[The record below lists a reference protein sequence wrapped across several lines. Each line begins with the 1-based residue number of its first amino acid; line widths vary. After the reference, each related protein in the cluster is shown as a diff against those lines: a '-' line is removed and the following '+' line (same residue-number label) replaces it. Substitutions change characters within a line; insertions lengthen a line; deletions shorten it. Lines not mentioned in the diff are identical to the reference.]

1 MIKAACSAS
10 KGLPLLALRAVNDIL
25 YLEVAM
31 PFVRTLAVFLVLS
44 SALLADELR
53 TLGGKVIVGK
63 VTKVSDKDITL
74 KTDKEE
80 VKTPLDQVLAIDF
93 QAVKNLAGDKYSDVR
108 LLDDTVLHCGKI
120 AIKGKDVTLTLL
132 SGADIKLPLQFLVSV
147 VHQAQDPALK
157 KKWADVSGNRIKRD
171 RIVIL
176 KDGELNALEG
186 TIGEVDA
193 EGKTIVFKREGG
205 DKPLTIQLDRLHGMI
220 FYRLEAAQGNPL
232 CRAID
237 QQGNVLTAV
246 KIGFDGKAY
255 TLTTSFGA
263 KITLAADALA
273 KLDFNMGKLTYLSD
287 MEPAKVVEK
296 SGAGLVTHYRK
307 DVNLDGEPIIL
318 ERQHAKG
325 LSLHA
330 YTQLEYNLAGKY
342 KEFKAILG
350 VDQRVGSESQAQVSI
365 TCDGEERFKGV
376 ITAKETRPLAFSVKD
391 ITTLRITVSSR
402 NFLDLHDHVTLADA
416 RVSQ

>member
-1 MIKAACSAS
+1 
-10 KGLPLLALRAVNDIL
+10 
-25 YLEVAM
+25 M
-31 PFVRTLAVFLVLS
+31 PVLRTLAVFLILSPAVLF
-44 SALLADELR
+44 ADELR
-53 TLGGKVIVGK
+53 TLGGKVILGK
-63 VTKVSDKDITL
+63 VTQVSDKDITI
-74 KTDKEE
+74 KTDKEQ
-80 VKTPLDQVLAIDF
+80 VKTPLNEVLALDF
-93 QAVKNLAGDKYSDVR
+93 QPVKELTGEKYSDVR
-108 LLDDTVLHCGKI
+108 LLDDTVLHCSKV
-120 AIKGKDVTLTLL
+120 AFKGKDVTLTLV
-132 SGADIKLPLQFLVSV
+132 SGNTIQLPLQYVVSV
-147 VHQAQDPALK
+147 LHQAQDAVVR
-157 KKWADVSGNRIKRD
+157 KKWAEVVANKVKRD

-176 KDGELNALEG
+176 SKGELNALEG
-186 TIGEVDA
+186 TFGDVDA
-193 EGKTIVFKREGG
+193 EGKKIKFKHETG
-205 DKPLTIQLDRLHGMI
+205 DKNIPLENLHGLI

-237 QQGNVLTAV
+237 QQGNVLTAA

-255 TLTTSFGA
+255 TLTTTFGA
-263 KITLAADALA
+263 KITLAADALS

-330 YTQLEYNLAGKY
+330 FTQLEYNLAGKY

-350 VDQRVGSESQAQVSI
+350 VDQRVGADSQALVTI
-365 TCDGEERFKGV
+365 HCDGVERFKGT
-376 ITAKETRPLAFSVKD
+376 ITAKETKSLAISIRDV
-391 ITTLRITVSSR
+391 TTLRITVSSR

>member
-1 MIKAACSAS
+1 MPI
-10 KGLPLLALRAVNDIL
+10 LRTVAL
-25 YLEVAM
+25 
-31 PFVRTLAVFLVLS
+31 FLVLS

-53 TLGGKVIVGK
+53 TLGGKVILGK
-63 VTKVSDKDITL
+63 VTQVSDKDITI
-74 KTDKEE
+74 KTDKEV
-80 VKTPLDQVLAIDF
+80 VKTPLNQVLALDF
-93 QAVKNLAGDKYSDVR
+93 QPVKELTGEKHSDVR
-108 LLDDTVLHCGKI
+108 LLDDTVLHCSKV
-120 AIKGKDVTLTLL
+120 AIKGKDVTLTLV
-132 SGADIKLPLQFLVSV
+132 SGNTIQLPLQYMVSV
-147 VHQAQDPALK
+147 FHQAQDAALR
-157 KKWADVSGNRIKRD
+157 KKWAEVIANKVKRD

-176 KDGELNALEG
+176 SKGELNALEG
-186 TIGEVDA
+186 TFGEVDD
-193 EGKTIVFKREGG
+193 EGKKIKFKHETG
-205 DKPLTIQLDRLHGMI
+205 DKNIPLENLHGLI

-237 QQGNVLTAV
+237 QQGNILTAA

-255 TLTTSFGA
+255 TVTTTFGA
-263 KITLAADALA
+263 KITLPADALS

-330 YTQLEYNLAGKY
+330 YTHLEYNLAGKY

-350 VDQRVGSESQAQVSI
+350 VDQRVGAESQALVTI
-365 TCDGEERFKGV
+365 HCDGEERFKGT
-376 ITAKETRPLAFSVKD
+376 ITAKETKSLAISVKD
-391 ITTLRITVSSR
+391 VNTLRITVSSR

>member
-1 MIKAACSAS
+1 MPI
-10 KGLPLLALRAVNDIL
+10 LRTI
-25 YLEVAM
+25 
-31 PFVRTLAVFLVLS
+31 AVFLVFS
-44 SALLADELR
+44 SVLLADELR
-53 TLGGKVIVGK
+53 TLGGKVIIGK
-63 VTKVSDKDITL
+63 VTAVTDKEITI

-80 VKTPLDQVLAIDF
+80 VKTPLHQVLALDF
-93 QAVKNLAGDKYSDVR
+93 RPVKNLAGDKYSDVR
-108 LLDDTVLHCGKI
+108 LLDDTILHCSKI
-120 AIKGKDVTLTLL
+120 DIKGKDVTLTLV
-132 SGADIKLPLQFLVSV
+132 SGTSIQLPIQFVTSV
-147 VHQAQDPALK
+147 VHQAEDAGLR
-157 KKWADVSGNRIKRD
+157 KKWLDIAGVRVKRD

-186 TIGEVDA
+186 TLGEVDA
-193 EGKTIVFKREGG
+193 EGKKIKFKRETG
-205 DKPLTIQLDRLHGMI
+205 DVLEIPLQKLHGLI
-220 FYRLEAAQGNPL
+220 FYRLEAAQGNPI

-237 QQGNVLTAV
+237 QQGNVLTAT

-255 TLTTSFGA
+255 SLTTTFGA
-263 KITLAADALA
+263 KISLAPDALA

-318 ERQHAKG
+318 EQQHVKG

-350 VDQRVGSESQAQVSI
+350 VDQRVGADSQALVTI
-365 TCDGEERFKGV
+365 NCDGAEIFKGT
-376 ITAKETRPLAFSVKD
+376 ITAKQTRPLAFSVKD
-391 ITTLRITVSSR
+391 VNTLRITVSSR

>member
-44 SALLADELR
+44 SALLADC
-53 TLGGKVIVGK
+53 VV
-63 VTKVSDKDITL
+63 
-74 KTDKEE
+74 
-80 VKTPLDQVLAIDF
+80 Q
-93 QAVKNLAGDKYSDVR
+93 
-108 LLDDTVLHCGKI
+108 CGKI
-120 AIKGKDVTLTLL
+120 GIKGKDVTLTLL

-246 KIGFDGKAY
+246 KIGFDPKPY
-255 TLTTSFGA
+255 HFTPSLRPT
-263 KITLAADALA
+263 ITP
-273 KLDFNMGKLTYLSD
+273 S
-287 MEPAKVVEK
+287 P
-296 SGAGLVTHYRK
+296 
-307 DVNLDGEPIIL
+307 
-318 ERQHAKG
+318 
-325 LSLHA
+325 
-330 YTQLEYNLAGKY
+330 
-342 KEFKAILG
+342 
-350 VDQRVGSESQAQVSI
+350 
-365 TCDGEERFKGV
+365 
-376 ITAKETRPLAFSVKD
+376 TA
-391 ITTLRITVSSR
+391 
-402 NFLDLHDHVTLADA
+402 
-416 RVSQ
+416 

>member
-1 MIKAACSAS
+1 MQFI
-10 KGLPLLALRAVNDIL
+10 RAI
-25 YLEVAM
+25 
-31 PFVRTLAVFLVLS
+31 AVFLVLS
-44 SALLADELR
+44 SALVADELR
-53 TLGGKVIVGK
+53 TLGGKVILGK
-63 VTKVSDKDITL
+63 VTSVTDKEVIV

-80 VKTPLDQVLAIDF
+80 IKTPLDQVLAIDF
-93 QAVKNLAGDKYSDVR
+93 KAVKDLVGEKYSDVR
-108 LLDDTVLHCGKI
+108 LLDDTVLHCKKIDLKRRKKI
-120 AIKGKDVTLTLL
+120 AKGKETTETVVQLSLL
-132 SGADIKLPLQFLVSV
+132 SGTVIELPLHFLVSV

-157 KKWADVSGNRIKRD
+157 KKWTEVAGLKVKRD

-186 TIGEVDA
+186 TFGEVDS
-193 EGKTIVFKREGG
+193 EGKKIKFKRETG
-205 DKPLTIQLDRLHGMI
+205 DVLEIPLERLHGMI
-220 FYRLEAAQGNPL
+220 FYRLEAAQGTPL

-237 QQGNVLTAV
+237 EQGNVLTAS
-246 KIGFDGKAY
+246 KIGFDGKSY
-255 TLTTSFGA
+255 ILTTTFGA
-263 KITLAADALA
+263 KINVGADALA

-330 YTQLEYNLAGKY
+330 YTQLDYDLGGKY
-342 KEFKAILG
+342 KEFRAVLG
-350 VDQRVGSESQAQVSI
+350 VDQRVGADSQAQVVI
-365 TCDGEERFKGV
+365 TCDGVERFKGT
-376 ITAKETRPLAFSVKD
+376 ITAKETKSLAFSVKD
-391 ITTLRITVSSR
+391 VTTLRITVSSR

>member
-1 MIKAACSAS
+1 MPI
-10 KGLPLLALRAVNDIL
+10 LRTI
-25 YLEVAM
+25 
-31 PFVRTLAVFLVLS
+31 AVFLVLS

-63 VTKVSDKDITL
+63 VTAVTDKEITI
-74 KTDKEE
+74 KTDKED
-80 VKTPLDQVLAIDF
+80 VKTPLGQVLALDF
-93 QAVKNLAGDKYSDVR
+93 QPVKELVGEKYTDVR
-108 LLDDTVLHCGKI
+108 LLDDTVLHCRDVT
-120 AIKGKDVTLTLL
+120 IKGKNVTLTLV
-132 SGADIKLPLQFLVSV
+132 SGTNIQLPLQFLTSI
-147 VHQAQDPALK
+147 VHQAQDAGLR
-157 KKWADVSGNRIKRD
+157 KKWLDIVGMRVKRD

-186 TIGEVDA
+186 TFGEVDA
-193 EGKTIVFKREGG
+193 EGNKIKFKRETG
-205 DKPLTIQLDRLHGMI
+205 DVLDISLPKLHGMI

-237 QQGNVLTAV
+237 QQGNVLTAA

-255 TLTTSFGA
+255 TLTTTFGA
-263 KITLAADALA
+263 KITLAADSLA

-318 ERQHAKG
+318 EQQHAKG

-342 KEFKAILG
+342 KEFKAVLG
-350 VDQRVGSESQAQVSI
+350 VDQRVGTDSQALVTI
-365 TCDGEERFKGV
+365 TCDGAEIFKGT
-376 ITAKETRPLAFSVKD
+376 ITAKQTRPVAFSVKD
-391 ITTLRITVSSR
+391 VNTLRITVSSR